1 MANTY
6 FDYEA
11 NADRISNGFPVAFDY
26 LEDEHVT
33 VEVNGVENT
42 DTELTTSTPVKVKL
56 LSGVTAGQ
64 NVRVR
69 RKSQPNTNLVD
80 FVNGSVLTE
89 SELDRAYL
97 HNRYL
102 AEEISELND
111 ASLQEEQGGTN
122 WDAKN
127 KRIKNVGTPT
137 ATTDASTK
145 DYVDAKVNQVSTGAS
160 SPPTKWVFTGN
171 AGANT
176 TYSVTGAEVNGDTSY
191 DVSIDGAVKEPT
203 TDYTVDPDTDTLT
216 IVPALSGGEDI
227 VVIERGFGVAITT
240 GTIGTSQI
248 SNDSISLSKMKANSV
263 DSDQYV
269 DGSIDLEHL
278 NPSIVIPGS
287 IIADDAID
295 SRHYVDGSID
305 EAHIANNAVT
315 SSKIS
320 STDTIFNVQSNG
332 GVGIGVAS
340 PNAAGLTINTADGGV
355 QLEIARTVSNAG
367 STWMGAD
374 SNGFH
379 LGVGTYS
386 ASNSVAKPNGM
397 TIKSNGYFGVG
408 TGLPIGLFQVS
419 TLTKQ
424 LAGTVSV
431 SAGTSTVT
439 GVGTNFTNA
448 LVGKPIKIESELF
461 TVDSVASTTSLTLS
475 GNHIAGASG
484 ADAFVDDIFF
494 LVEESGEVTI
504 TQLNLS
510 GLSTFADN
518 VNALAGGL
526 TGNDVYK
533 TSTGELRIVV

>member
-42 DTELTTSTPVKVKL
+42 DTELTTSTPIKVKV

-171 AGANT
+171 IGANT

-216 IVPALSGGEDI
+216 IVTALSGGEDI
-227 VVIERGFGVAITT
+227 VVIERGFGVPITT

-340 PNAAGLTINTADGGV
+340 PNATGLTINTADGGV

-484 ADAFVDDIFF
+484 VGAFVDDIFF